1 MNVTLRQLQVFLSV
15 AETRNFSRT
24 GDLIGLTQPA
34 VSRSITELE
43 AQLGLQLVNRTT
55 REVELTDAGR
65 SLATRL
71 PRVLDDLDTTLLD
84 VAGMATARRGR
95 VRVASSPTLS
105 ANLMPECIALCH
117 ELHPGMELMLLDR
130 VQNATLASVLSGEV
144 DFGVVIDP
152 EEREALTCETILSEP
167 FLLACPSDH
176 RLAQKK
182 TVNWSDLNGESLV
195 LLDHA
200 SGSRRLIDDVLSKLG
215 VQCTIA
221 QEVGHSTTIFRMLE
235 AGLGVAV
242 IPQMALPP
250 QGFAKDSGLT
260 VRPLTPRMD
269 RQVMLVQRRNRALS
283 PLAQTAWQLVR
294 EQAAKLGDASPEPA
308 RKSSTTKAKKAAH
321 QPK

>member
-15 AETRNFSRT
+15 AETRNFSRS
-24 GDLIGLTQPA
+24 GHLVGLTQPA

-71 PRVLDDLDTTLLD
+71 PRVLDDLDSTLQD

-105 ANLMPECIALCH
+105 ANLMPECIARCH
-117 ELHPGMELMLLDR
+117 AQHPGLELMLLDR
-130 VQNATLASVLSGEV
+130 VQSATLESVLSGEV

-152 EEREALTCETILSEP
+152 EEREALTCETILTEP
-167 FLLACPSDH
+167 FLLACPPTH
-176 RLAQKK
+176 RLASKR
-182 TVNWSDLNGESLV
+182 TVHWTDLNGESLV

-200 SGSRRLIDDVLSKLG
+200 SGSRRLIDDVLSRLG
-215 VQCTIA
+215 VQCSVA
-221 QEVGHSTTIFRMLE
+221 QEVGHTTTIFRMIE

-242 IPQMALPP
+242 IPRMALPP
-250 QGFAKDSGLT
+250 QGLSELC
-260 VRPLTPRMD
+260 VRALAPRMD

-294 EQAAKLGDASPEPA
+294 EQAQRFAKEDEPSAAAPVRAA
-308 RKSSTTKAKKAAH
+308 RGRRRTHPSK
-321 QPK
+321 